1 MTPDAPAAQQPA
13 EGTQPTRTPE
23 GMQTPHTP
31 TGEENS
37 SGGNKLTPEEQQ
49 PEELGEGGQATIKA
63 VRAERDK
70 LKAQLRDLQSK
81 QSGEQ
86 RPEPVDPEQAAN
98 DRVTNHVRT
107 HELRA
112 AAKAERF
119 HDVDDLFTY
128 ADPAAVAAIEVEG
141 DEANAEQVAAL
152 IAEVLAKRPYLQAPY
167 VADHRAAGVGSLG
180 SSIPKPPSL
189 DDQYGPKR

>member
-1 MTPDAPAAQQPA
+1 MTPDAPADQQPA

-23 GMQTPHTP
+23 GVQTPHTP
-31 TGEENS
+31 AGESND
-37 SGGNKLTPEEQQ
+37 SGVQNLTPAEQQ
-49 PEELGEGGQATIKA
+49 AEELGEAGQATIKA

-86 RPEPVDPEQAAN
+86 QPEPVDPEQAAN

-119 HDVDDLFTY
+119 HDVEDLFTY

-152 IAEVLAKRPYLQAPY
+152 IADVLAKRPYLQAPY
-167 VADHRAAGVGSLG
+167 VADHRVAGVGSLG
-180 SSIPKPPSL
+180 SSIPKPPNL
-189 DDQYGPKR
+189 ADGYRARR

>member
-1 MTPDAPAAQQPA
+1 MTPADQQPA

-23 GMQTPHTP
+23 GVANPDALAGVANATPA
-31 TGEENS
+31 
-37 SGGNKLTPEEQQ
+37 EQQ
-49 PEELGEGGQATIKA
+49 AEELGEAGTNTIKA

-70 LKAQLRDLQSK
+70 LRAQLRDLQSK

-86 RPEPVDPEQAAN
+86 QPEPVDPEQAAN

-119 HDVDDLFTY
+119 HDVEDLFTY

-152 IAEVLAKRPYLQAPY
+152 IADVLAKRPYLQAPY
-167 VADHRAAGVGSLG
+167 VADHRVAGVGSLG
-180 SSIPKPPSL
+180 SSIPKPPNL
-189 DDQYGPKR
+189 ADGYRARR